1 MNVTTQELAA
11 AVANLEARLGRMPI
25 ETELSDELRWTDSQA
40 ALIALGQESEAVRPR
55 QGRLPAQVRAAV
67 YLRYGLAE
75 ACADGTVAAALGI

>member
-40 ALIALGQESEAVRPR
+40 ALIALGQESEAV
-55 QGRLPAQVRAAV
+55 GLVKVV
-67 YLRYGLAE
+67 YKGKYERRYT
-75 ACADGTVAAALGI
+75 CAMD